1 MLSVETDKVTYIF
14 IPPGRQPAG
23 CYIWRRFRYTFY
35 MEMVMTVL
43 EGNVTPENAKVLQ
56 AKFSSMMT
64 KLPPTIVKTYLVQQ
78 SSDPAVWRIVTIWRS
93 QQDLDA
99 MRSQGTPAGVLMFRE
114 AGAEPEYT
122 AFTVRVSA

>member
-1 MLSVETDKVTYIF
+1 
-14 IPPGRQPAG
+14 
-23 CYIWRRFRYTFY
+23 
-35 MEMVMTVL
+35 MTVL